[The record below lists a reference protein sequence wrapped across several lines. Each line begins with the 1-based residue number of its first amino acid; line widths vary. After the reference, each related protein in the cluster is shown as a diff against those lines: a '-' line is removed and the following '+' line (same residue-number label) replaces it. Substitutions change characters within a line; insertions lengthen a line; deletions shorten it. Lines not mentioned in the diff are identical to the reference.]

1 MISISKTRIDQNCEE
16 TVPLT
21 RYFRARFSAS
31 RALPKSPIFREADR
45 FAQRSTAILA
55 VGPAGTLPAD
65 YVGFPT
71 LPGLPP
77 ASPIYIPQTGG
88 FEIT

>member
-1 MISISKTRIDQNCEE
+1 MISVSKTRIDQNCEE

-21 RYFRARFSAS
+21 CYFRARFSAS
-31 RALPKSPIFREADR
+31 RALLKFPIFREAQR
-45 FAQRSTAILA
+45 VAQVWHSRLGGGP
-55 VGPAGTLPAD
+55 VGILPAD
-65 YVGFPT
+65 YVGFPA

>member
-1 MISISKTRIDQNCEE
+1 MSISKTRIDQNCEE

-21 RYFRARFSAS
+21 CYFAQGSAPQDLCRNPRFSG
-31 RALPKSPIFREADR
+31 KTDR
-45 FAQRSTAILA
+45 VAQRSAAILA
-55 VGPAGTLPAD
+55 VGPAGTLPTD